1 MRLVVVVI
9 RRRLAILS
17 LLLLTLLLILPKTVS
32 LMTVLSWHI
41 LRTPV
46 DVVIDPGHGG
56 VDPGAN
62 DHDTMEKDIT
72 LLIALQVRDMLV
84 RYGISVGLTRS
95 TDTDCSGW
103 SQLRPGRHLADLN
116 QRARM
121 TNKGK
126 IGISIHVN
134 SSSDPNQKGAMVL
147 YAAGSDPGR
156 ALADEII
163 SQLAL
168 VTDLNHSKPVPRSN
182 LLVLNATQVPT
193 ILVEVGFL
201 SNPTDKARMKDEAFR
216 YRLAEALARGVINY
230 FTTTS
235 SAQEPSAQGATTM

>member
-1 MRLVVVVI
+1 MRIVVI
-9 RRRLAILS
+9 VVHRRLILAS
-17 LLLLTLLLILPKTVS
+17 LLLVAGLLVLPKTVS
-32 LMTVLSWHI
+32 LMTVVSWHI

-72 LLIALQVRDMLV
+72 LQLALEMRNMLV
-84 RYGISVGLTRS
+84 RYGISVGLTRDS
-95 TDTDCSGW
+95 DTDCSGW
-103 SQLRPGRHLADLN
+103 GQLRSGRHLADLN

-121 TNKGK
+121 INAGK
-126 IGISIHVN
+126 VGVSIHVN
-134 SSSDPNQKGAMVL
+134 SSSDPNQRGAMVL
-147 YAAGSDPGR
+147 YAAGSDRGR

-163 SQLAL
+163 SELAL

-182 LLVLNATQVPT
+182 LLVLAATQVPT
-193 ILVEVGFL
+193 ILVEIGFL

-216 YRLAEALARGVINY
+216 SRVAEALARGVIAY
-230 FTTTS
+230 FMTMTAS
-235 SAQEPSAQGATTM
+235 QESD